1 MDKVAAPS
9 NPIITH
15 IQHEMKQVGG
25 RNATAVVGLLPSV
38 VENMTSGIENAGN
51 PKQKKAV
58 ADYYKDVS
66 GVSVLACM
74 CVCVCLCELQ
84 SLIQNHIMARA
95 MSAQKQRIAL

>member
-1 MDKVAAPS
+1 MDKVAIPS

-15 IQHEMKQVGG
+15 IQHKMKKAGG

-58 ADYYKDVS
+58 ANYYKDVS
-66 GVSVLACM
+66 GVSVHACM
-74 CVCVCLCELQ
+74 CVCVCVCELQ